1 MEIKREEKRNEIIL
15 ITTLISTGILIELL
29 AVSKYSNPG
38 MYVSQGFK
46 VENGTENVKV
56 LFKGENQYEIVF
68 AGGNSFCVCCY
79 DPRIRAQKEGLA

>member
-1 MEIKREEKRNEIIL
+1 
-15 ITTLISTGILIELL
+15 
-29 AVSKYSNPG
+29 

-79 DPRIRAQKEGLA
+79 DRRTRAQKEGLA